1 MHALR
6 GWHTHVRQL
15 DRARRVSL
23 VLVSWWR
30 VNVSLVDRGEVPLR
44 LLVVGMCVV
53 HLFLR
58 ILLITLLVGDVI
70 AVPGCVFGILQLAHV
85 ILCLRVLKRE
95 GELARRVR
103 PRVALSYPGPVS
115 VADSG
120 MRVGGGIG
128 GMLVAVVAASGYRG
142 C

>member
-1 MHALR
+1 MHTLR

-44 LLVVGMCVV
+44 LLVVGVCVM

-70 AVPGCVFGILQLAHV
+70 AVPGCVFGILQLA
-85 ILCLRVLKRE
+85 
-95 GELARRVR
+95 
-103 PRVALSYPGPVS
+103 YP
-115 VADSG
+115 
-120 MRVGGGIG
+120 
-128 GMLVAVVAASGYRG
+128 
-142 C
+142 